1 MSLNVLN
8 IVADYN
14 YKIINDHKRKFHE
27 DQDCILIT
35 SGDYEGVIYQYDV
48 VEFKEVDNQG
58 KISFNF
64 ITLENPNNLDLKS
77 KRFKNVAGDIVR
89 LLVEAYAE
97 NENRTSNT

>member
-8 IVADYN
+8 IIADYD

-58 KISFNF
+58 KITNDKL
-64 ITLENPNNLDLKS
+64 ILLKVIS
-77 KRFKNVAGDIVR
+77 NVIKSGMKIMNVSIP
-89 LLVEAYAE
+89 EKM
-97 NENRTSNT
+97 